1 MKRHLFLKIFGTLLI
16 AGGSSECFAIETY
29 VPASDNSIIAAYT
42 LVVSKSEIP
51 SGLLARAVI
60 PPGLDCPSLKVTG
73 GPSSGKPIRMYAR
86 SPIDNTFSA
95 FKATTVCEAKM
106 PTGAM
111 IATIGSEKVPAR
123 VPTVVRSF
131 GVIGDTGC
139 RMKKTIDQD
148 CDVPELWPL
157 PKIANSLAAQR
168 PDVVLFLGDFFYR
181 EFICDPSKT
190 LTCGTS
196 PAPLD
201 VNFDYNST
209 TNPFPK
215 YAFSDSDY
223 GWAADV
229 LTPMKAL
236 LQQAPLVIARGNH
249 ESCAR
254 GGNGFFKYF
263 DPHLGNIQMCAPVPV
278 MDPSNPTQQL
288 EKNGH
293 KQWTTAGPLFTDSW
307 TTSFQI
313 GSNRYLR
320 VAVVD
325 SAYGGEFDVTTST
338 LPALTAKYQQAADLT
353 KRDVLVNGVVPEN
366 WLMMHQ
372 PLFGLDCAPDTIS
385 VGGQDKFADDCKWV
399 SETQTASAYGL
410 IDNYKLILSS
420 HIHLAQAVQIPGQAA
435 QLVIG
440 DGGSKLQAEGNAR
453 YPSTIGYGP
462 LQYPDG
468 NLVAGLPAG
477 YNAYPI
483 PTSIW
488 TERRF
493 GYAITK
499 PLAKNGDWQWKHYT
513 PEGKEFATCL
523 QSDQKVSCLT
533 TAPE

>member
-1 MKRHLFLKIFGTLLI
+1 MNKHTNVALGVPILLSSLFTTDV
-16 AGGSSECFAIETY
+16 FALETY
-29 VPASDNSIIAAYT
+29 VPASDNSIMAAYT
-42 LVVSKSEIP
+42 LVVPKTEVA

-60 PPGLDCPSLKVTG
+60 PPGLDCPMLRVTG
-73 GPSSGKPIRMYAR
+73 GPSSGKPIRMYPRGAI
-86 SPIDNTFSA
+86 SNTFSA

-106 PTGAM
+106 PAGAM
-111 IATIGSEKVPAR
+111 IATIGAEKIPAR
-123 VPTVVRSF
+123 IPTIIKSL

-157 PKIANSLAAQR
+157 PKIANSLAGQK

-181 EFICDPSKT
+181 EFICDNPRT

-201 VNFDYNST
+201 ANFDYNST

-229 LTPMKAL
+229 LIPMKAL

-263 DPHLGNIQMCAPVPV
+263 DPHLGNLQMCAPTPV
-278 MDPSNPTQQL
+278 TDANNQQVIRD
-288 EKNGH
+288 GH
-293 KQWTTAGPLFTDSW
+293 PQWKTAPELLTDSW
-307 TTSFQI
+307 TTTFQV
-313 GSNRYLR
+313 GTNRYLR
-320 VAVVD
+320 IAVVD
-325 SAYGGEFDVTTST
+325 SAYGLEFEVGPST
-338 LPALTAKYQQAADLT
+338 LPGLTAKYQQAADLT
-353 KRDVLVNGVVPEN
+353 SPNIMVNGKAPEN
-366 WLMMHQ
+366 WLLMHQ

-385 VGGQDKFADDCKWV
+385 IDGKNMFGGDCKWV
-399 SETQTASAYGL
+399 SETQTASAYGKISHYNL
-410 IDNYKLILSS
+410 VLSS
-420 HIHLAQAVQIPGQAA
+420 HIHLAQAVQIPEQPG

-440 DGGSKLQAEGNAR
+440 DGGSRLQEAGAP
-453 YPSTIGYGP
+453 YPATLGYGP

-468 NLVAGLPAG
+468 KPVAGLPSG
-477 YNAYPI
+477 YNTYPA

-493 GYAITK
+493 GYAITR
-499 PLAKNGDWQWKHYT
+499 PLTKDGDWQWTHYT
-513 PEGKEFATCL
+513 PEGKSFAKCL
-523 QSDQKVSCLT
+523 QSGKEVSCLT